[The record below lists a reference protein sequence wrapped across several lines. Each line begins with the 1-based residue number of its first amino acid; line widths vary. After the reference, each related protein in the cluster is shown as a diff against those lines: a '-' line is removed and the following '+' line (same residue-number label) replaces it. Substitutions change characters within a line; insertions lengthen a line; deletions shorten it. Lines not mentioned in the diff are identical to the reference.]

1 MKKVFFAITASLVI
15 VACNGKKET
24 TETSGN
30 SDSAA
35 VEAPA
40 TTSETTVS
48 ADTNAATPDSAAA
61 KAKEDSIIK
70 AHGHKH

>member
-24 TETSGN
+24 TEVSGN
-30 SDSAA
+30 SDSVAA
-35 VEAPA
+35 ETPA
-40 TTSETTVS
+40 ATSETTVS
-48 ADTNAATPDSAAA
+48 VETNEAAPDSAAT
-61 KAKEDSIIK
+61 KAKEDSIVK